1 MQSIYDVAILLPT
14 FNEAGNIINLIKEIS
29 KELLL
34 KKITYKILVIDD
46 NSSDK
51 TGFLA
56 KKYFAKEKN
65 IQVVIRRND
74 RGLATAIKHG
84 IKLAQSNI
92 IIVMDTDFNHEPKL
106 ISKLIDK
113 CSKYDFVIGSRY
125 IKGGGMENK
134 VREKLSLLFNI
145 FLRIILLSPVHD
157 NLSGFFAIKKA
168 QLDKINLDTVF
179 VGYGEYF
186 IKLIYL
192 AKLQSLTFAEIPCFY
207 RNRQYGCSK
216 SKFFTM
222 FKDYLKTA
230 LALRFTKS

>member
-1 MQSIYDVAILLPT
+1 MKPEYDVTIILPT
-14 FNEAGNIINLIKEIS
+14 FNESGNIINLVKEIS
-29 KELLL
+29 KELFL

-46 NSSDK
+46 NSPDK
-51 TGFLA
+51 TGFHV
-56 KKYFAKEKN
+56 KKYFTQRKN
-65 IQVVIRRND
+65 IKVVIRKND
-74 RGLATAIKHG
+74 RGLAAAIKHG

-92 IIVMDTDFNHEPKL
+92 IVVMDTDFNHEPKL

-134 VREKLSLLFNI
+134 LREKLSLLFNI

-157 NLSGFFAIKKA
+157 NLSGFFAIRKV
-168 QLDKINLDTVF
+168 QLDKINLDSVF

-192 AKLQSLTFAEIPCFY
+192 AKLQGLTFAEIPCFY
-207 RNRQYGCSK
+207 KNRQYGYSK
-216 SKFFTM
+216 SKFFSM
-222 FKDYLKTA
+222 FRDYLKTV
-230 LALRFTKS
+230 LALRLAKS